1 METKVT
7 IKHFDIEATV
17 KLGADAELIDIIKSV
32 HGITMMCG
40 WHQLQWEK
48 CIIRLA
54 EQYKN
59 IEE

>member
-7 IKHFDIEATV
+7 IKHFDLEASV
-17 KLGADAELIDIIKSV
+17 KLGADADLMDVIKSV
-32 HGITMMCG
+32 HGISIMCG

>member
-7 IKHFDIEATV
+7 VKHFDLEASV
-17 KLGADAELIDIIKSV
+17 KLGADADLMDVIKSV
-32 HGITMMCG
+32 HGISIMCG

>member
-1 METKVT
+1 METKVK
-7 IKHFDIEATV
+7 IKHFDLEATV
-17 KLGADAELIDIIKSV
+17 KLGADADLMDIIKAV